1 MRETAA
7 LVQNGSISDRIAD
20 ALLRL
25 DFFTFFHSCRVEKL
39 AATIGRHLSLTSKE
53 IMILKQGALLHDIG
67 KLEVPSEILNK
78 QDPLTPQEIAL
89 IQEHPIHGYDFAR
102 SIEMND
108 SVCRIILHHHIWANG
123 EGGYPAGKNLRPCLL
138 TQITTVA
145 DVVDA
150 MTSERPYRTSLSI
163 TECIEY
169 LESNTG
175 KKYNP
180 DVVQVVKQ
188 IISRMY
194 NAV

>member
-1 MRETAA
+1 LRETAA

-108 SVCRIILHHHIWANG
+108 SVLHSIIH
-123 EGGYPAGKNLRPCLL
+123 PAYDLL
-138 TQITTVA
+138 DHLNNIR
-145 DVVDA
+145 VVFF
-150 MTSERPYRTSLSI
+150 TSI
-163 TECIEY
+163 GFKIF
-169 LESNTG
+169 NTLC
-175 KKYNP
+175 YT
-180 DVVQVVKQ
+180 
-188 IISRMY
+188 
-194 NAV
+194 